1 VRRRRAGLLG
11 LSQTRRRRQR
21 FEADLRPHLGALWG
35 FACTLAPASEAPDL
49 VQATSLRAF
58 ERYDAY
64 RPGSD
69 FRAWLFTILRNEF
82 LSRWRHERR
91 REAVEH
97 SEGGAVLALSDRC
110 PDLEAI
116 LIEQRWSEEVRAALR
131 GLLEVYRVPVYL
143 KDVMGLSYREI
154 AEVMGC
160 PLGTVM
166 SRLAR
171 GRALLRGALARQAR
185 ERGLLSARRE
195 DGAVPRREERVLR

>member
-1 VRRRRAGLLG
+1 MRRRRAGLLG

-21 FEADLRPHLGALWG
+21 FEAELRPHLGALWG
-35 FACTLAPASEAPDL
+35 FACALAAASEAPDL
-49 VQATSLRAF
+49 VQAACLRAF
-58 ERYDAY
+58 ERYGAY

-69 FRAWLFTILRNEF
+69 FRAWLFAIMRNECI
-82 LSRWRHERR
+82 SRWRHERR
-91 REAVEH
+91 REAVER

-110 PDLEAI
+110 PDLEAL
-116 LIEQRWSEEVRAALR
+116 LIQQRWSEEVRAALR

-160 PLGTVM
+160 PIGTVM

-185 ERGLLSARRE
+185 ERGLLGARRE
-195 DGAVPRREERVLR
+195 VRAVPRPDERVVR